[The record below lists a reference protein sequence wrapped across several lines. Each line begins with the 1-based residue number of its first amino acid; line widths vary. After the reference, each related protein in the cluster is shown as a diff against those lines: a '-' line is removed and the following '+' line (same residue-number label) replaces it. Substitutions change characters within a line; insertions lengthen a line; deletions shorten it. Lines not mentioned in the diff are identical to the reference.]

1 MGAPY
6 ELPQVTAVLKNLMQV
21 VSVEKTVDR
30 AVARP
35 ATAFLK
41 NLALLNEYELQQ
53 QQSPYTQQSEM
64 FEMSQ

>member
-21 VSVEKTVDR
+21 VSVEKTTDR
-30 AVARP
+30 AIARP

-53 QQSPYTQQSEM
+53 QQSAYTQQGEM